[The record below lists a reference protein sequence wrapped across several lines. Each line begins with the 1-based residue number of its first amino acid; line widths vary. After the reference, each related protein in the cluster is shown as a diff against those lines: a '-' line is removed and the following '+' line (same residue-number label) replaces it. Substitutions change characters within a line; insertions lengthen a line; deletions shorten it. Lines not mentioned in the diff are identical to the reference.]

1 MASCCRWLLLLKGS
15 LAPIAGLDASASAMH
30 AYAVSASDAALDA
43 TQMYLRLL
51 QVPDVVSHNLTVWIC
66 IARGPALG
74 SETLRACGRSF
85 YMTSACVTPLTHT

>member
-1 MASCCRWLLLLKGS
+1 MRTLCQQPAQIKLALCCRWLLLLKGS

-51 QVPDVVSHNLTVWIC
+51 QVP
-66 IARGPALG
+66 
-74 SETLRACGRSF
+74 LRSR
-85 YMTSACVTPLTHT
+85 TT